1 MGPFDKLRDFV
12 RELLMKPPMNTDVPF
27 RRNHRIISL
36 QALSKRPVAQKEAD
50 IGVHRRLLE
59 QFSGLPHEA

>member
-1 MGPFDKLRDFV
+1 
-12 RELLMKPPMNTDVPF
+12 MKPPMNADVLF
-27 RRNHRIISL
+27 GRNHRIISL
-36 QALSKRPVAQKEAD
+36 QAQSPSREALSKRPVAQKEAD